1 MTPCAQ
7 CGAQNTGDD
16 KFCPH
21 CGAAVQVQASGV
33 EPRSLK
39 WIPVFLLLGIVILG
53 GGGLLA
59 SKLLTLLRTQ
69 PSANVPT
76 PTPTATV
83 PAKDYSNP
91 WPSSESPTATTPTP
105 SPSDEATPVPDMQ
118 AQLDEYYRLIDAK
131 LLNRAYALRSQR
143 SRSKTSLAEFEKIW
157 GNNRSVSMEDFQI
170 LNQTPDKA
178 SVQIRL
184 RAEDL
189 NENSGKVT
197 ITTYKGKVTLSL
209 EENLWRYDGGD
220 FQAED

>member
-7 CGAQNTGDD
+7 CGANNAGDD

-21 CGAAVQVQASGV
+21 CGASLQAPTVQTGV
-33 EPRSLK
+33 EPRSLQ
-39 WIPVFLLLGIVILG
+39 WIPVFLLLGAVILG
-53 GGGLLA
+53 VSGLLA
-59 SKLLTLLRTQ
+59 SKLFALARDRQ
-69 PSANVPT
+69 SAS
-76 PTPTATV
+76 PTATPTV

-91 WPSSESPTATTPTP
+91 WPSSETIPTSTPTA
-105 SPSDEATPVPDMQ
+105 SPSDEATAAPDMQ

-143 SRSKTSLAEFEKIW
+143 SRTKTSLAEFEKIW
-157 GNNRSVSMEDFQI
+157 GNNRSISMEDFQI

-178 SVQIRL
+178 GVQIKL

-189 NENSGKVT
+189 NENTGKTTVT
-197 ITTYKGKVTLSL
+197 MYQGKVTLVL